1 MALAEPGLE
10 PASWPAW
17 QEVATESISRKLVAA
32 NWKMHLL
39 RADAVAFCSGL
50 LDRLPADAPQV
61 AIFPSFPLIPV
72 VADQL
77 AGSDLGVGGQ
87 DLHPEPQGAHTGD
100 VSGVQLVDAGASWVL
115 CGHSE
120 RRRDHGESDLLV
132 GRKVRAA
139 IRAGLTPLLCVG
151 ETRDERQEGQT
162 FAVLARQLYGAL
174 GPPIPA
180 EGPSMPRFALAY
192 EPVWAIGTGE
202 VATPETASEAH
213 LYLRR
218 ELVRRL
224 GEEAAETIS
233 IVYGGSVTPENAPDL
248 AAAEGVDGFLVGGAS
263 LDLDRFLSII
273 SPFGRTT

>member
-1 MALAEPGLE
+1 MALAEPGPE
-10 PASWPAW
+10 TASWTAW
-17 QEVATESISRKLVAA
+17 QEVATESVSRKLVAA

-39 RADAVAFCSGL
+39 RADAIAFCSGL
-50 LDRLPADAPQV
+50 LDRLPADSPQV
-61 AIFPSFPLIPV
+61 AIFPSYPLIPV

-87 DLHPEPQGAHTGD
+87 DLHSEEKGAHTGD
-100 VSGVQLVDAGASWVL
+100 VSGAQLVDAGASWVL

-120 RRRDHGESDLLV
+120 RRRDHGEGDELV

-151 ETRDERQEGQT
+151 ETRDERVEGQM
-162 FAVLARQLYGAL
+162 FAVLARQLHGAL
-174 GPPIPA
+174 GPTVPA
-180 EGPSMPRFALAY
+180 EGPSMARFALAY

-213 LYLRR
+213 LFLRR
-218 ELVRRL
+218 ELARRL
-224 GEEAAETIS
+224 GEEAAEATS
-233 IVYGGSVTPENAPDL
+233 IVYGGSVTPENASDL